1 MFIPKVLIQTS
12 LPQVNRGNKVVF
24 ELNLFYIII
33 VRNTSFSVK
42 KACLSEKKE
51 HGGYDP
57 AKSNYHPIEDAVW
70 TLNEK

>member
-1 MFIPKVLIQTS
+1 M
-12 LPQVNRGNKVVF
+12 F
-24 ELNLFYIII
+24 ELNLFDIII

-70 TLNEK
+70 TQNEK